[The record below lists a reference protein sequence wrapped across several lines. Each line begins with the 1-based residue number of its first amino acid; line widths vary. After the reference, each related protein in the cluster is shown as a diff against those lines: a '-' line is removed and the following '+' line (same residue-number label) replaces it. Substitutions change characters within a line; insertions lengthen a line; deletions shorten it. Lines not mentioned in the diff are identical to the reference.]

1 VSGKELGLVAFLVLN
16 LSVALCLSSCRAGRD
31 QVEREAVAA
40 GVAEW
45 VPDAG
50 GRPVFQ
56 WKVPPGGSK

>member
-1 VSGKELGLVAFLVLN
+1 MAMVGIFAPPTD
-16 LSVALCLSSCRAGRD
+16 AGAE
-31 QVEREAVAA
+31 QVRKEAVAA

-56 WKVPPGGSK
+56 WKVPPGGPK

>member
-1 VSGKELGLVAFLVLN
+1 
-16 LSVALCLSSCRAGRD
+16 LSSCRAGRD